1 MLQSMIKFSLSQRL
15 FVSIIALLTVLL
27 GVRSWL
33 NIPIDAFP
41 DISPTQV
48 KLVLKAPGMTSV
60 EIESQVTRIIET
72 ELLGIPAQEMLRST
86 TKYSITAIT
95 IDFKDGTDIYWARQ
109 QVNERLMKIW
119 SSLPEN
125 IRGGMA
131 PMSTPLSEM
140 FMFSV
145 ENTNLTLS
153 QRRELLDWQIRPLLR
168 TVAGV
173 ADVNSLGGY
182 VKTFKISPNILTM
195 QQLNISFKDI
205 EDALNN
211 NNLNGGI
218 GRLIKGNDTLILR
231 TQGRLANLEG
241 LAKLVIKA
249 ENNQI
254 IRLNDI
260 ATVTIGH
267 LTRYGAVTKDGKET
281 TQGLIIALKNS
292 NTAEVVAKVKA
303 KLAEI
308 TPSLPEGTIINVFYD
323 RSNLINTA
331 IGTITSALGQA
342 VILVIILLAIFL
354 GDLRASMVVSLSLP
368 FAALMTFILME
379 YFNLSANLMS
389 LGGLVIAIGML
400 VDASVVVVEN
410 IVNQLAKN
418 KPLPRLHVIYRACKE
433 VAVPVVV
440 GTTIVI
446 IVFSP
451 LLTLTGLEGKL
462 FTPVALTI
470 VFAMGSALLVS
481 LTIIPIIASVLLKN
495 EAITEPKLVT
505 VLQFFYQKTLTRML
519 VAPTVFIISISVVL
533 FISAALFME
542 LGKSFMPLLDEGDI
556 IVQLEKSPSISLS
569 SSIDLDEQIEQS
581 LLTQIPEITQ
591 IVTRTGS
598 DELGLDPMGLNE
610 SDVFMELVPR
620 NEWRFETKAE
630 LVQEIRK
637 VLKQFPGI
645 NIGFTQP
652 IQMRVSE
659 MLTGSTGDVSIKVF
673 GNNVNTLAKLANDI
687 AKITAEIEGSADV
700 QAALIEGGKY
710 LNIELIP
717 EIAMQSGM
725 TTAELSKFL
734 KSQLEEFSVATI
746 LQGKKS
752 IPVAFSNHSNEN
764 STLKYKSHNTTVTSV
779 AELKAMM
786 ILMPNHSLVP
796 LETIAHI
803 SFKSGPL
810 LIEREKGNRF
820 VSISTNV
827 IGRDVVGYVD
837 ELNTQILQKIKI
849 PSGYTLVFGGEFENQ
864 QRATKNLL
872 IVVPAALMLIFVIL
886 FITFNS
892 LAKAALILAN
902 IPFAVMGGIIA
913 LYISGEY
920 LSVPAS
926 VGFIA
931 LLGVAVANGVVM
943 VSYFEQTKLLI
954 SNLNHRVIEGANR
967 RLRPILMTASTG
979 MFGLLPLAFATGPG
993 AEIQKPLAIVV
1004 IGGLITST
1012 ITTLYLLP
1020 LFYSLMERALLKNST
1035 TKITGA

>member
-1 MLQSMIKFSLSQRL
+1 MLQSLIKFSLSQRL
-15 FVSIIALLTVLL
+15 FVSIIALIVIVL
-27 GVRSWL
+27 GVRSWV

-48 KLVLKAPGMTSV
+48 KIVLKAPGMTSV

-72 ELLGIPAQEMLRST
+72 ELLGIPAQQMLRST
-86 TKYSITAIT
+86 TKYSITDIT
-95 IDFKDGTDIYWARQ
+95 IDFQEGTDIYWARQ
-109 QVNERLMKIW
+109 QVNERLMNVW
-119 SSLPEN
+119 SALPEN
-125 IRGGMA
+125 ISGGMA

-145 ENTNLTLS
+145 ENPNLSLIE
-153 QRRELLDWQIRPLLR
+153 RRELLDWQIRPLLR

-173 ADVNSLGGY
+173 ADVNSLGGF
-182 VKTFKISPNILTM
+182 VKTYEIAADILKM
-195 QQLNISFKDI
+195 QQLAISFNDI
-205 EDALNN
+205 ETALADNN
-211 NNLNGGI
+211 INGGI

-231 TQGRLANLEG
+231 TQGRLENLAA
-241 LAKLVIKA
+241 LQHLVIRSADK
-249 ENNQI
+249 NI
-254 IRLNDI
+254 VRLSDV
-260 ATVTIGH
+260 ATISIGH
-267 LTRYGAVTKDGKET
+267 LTRYGAVTKDGQET

-292 NTAEVVAKVKA
+292 NTAEVVANVKA
-303 KLAEI
+303 KLDQI
-308 TPSLPEGTIINVFYD
+308 KPSLPQGTVINVFYD
-323 RSNLINTA
+323 RSNLIDTA
-331 IGTITSALGQA
+331 ISTITNALGQA

-354 GDLRASMVVSLSLP
+354 GDLRSSIVVSLSLP
-368 FAALMTFILME
+368 LAALMTFILME
-379 YFNLSANLMS
+379 QFGLTANLMS

-400 VDASVVVVEN
+400 VDASVVIVEN

-418 KPLPRLHVIYRACKE
+418 TALPRLHVIYRACKE

-440 GTTIVI
+440 GTVIVI

-470 VFAMGSALLVS
+470 VFAMISALFLS
-481 LTIIPIIASVLLKN
+481 LTIIPILASLLLKS
-495 EAITEPKLVT
+495 EPIKEPKLVLF
-505 VLQFFYQKTLTRML
+505 LQNIYHKTLKSILFSPLKFML
-519 VAPTVFIISISVVL
+519 SISLVLLISIVM
-533 FISAALFME
+533 FTG

-569 SSIDLDEQIEQS
+569 ASIALDEQIEQT
-581 LLTQIPEITQ
+581 LLKNIPEIKQ
-591 IVTRTGS
+591 IVARTGS

-610 SDVFMELVPR
+610 TDVFMELAPA
-620 NEWRFETKAE
+620 NEWRFDTKAE
-630 LVQEIRK
+630 LIEEIRQ
-637 VLKQFPGI
+637 VLTGFPGI

-673 GNNVNTLAKLANDI
+673 GNDVNVLAQLANKI
-687 AKITAEIEGSADV
+687 AEVTSQIEGSSDV

-717 EIAMQSGM
+717 EIARQSGM
-725 TTAELSKFL
+725 SVAQLSLFL
-734 KSQLEEFSVATI
+734 KSQLEELPVSAILEGNKTTAIVFS
-746 LQGKKS
+746 
-752 IPVAFSNHSNEN
+752 P
-764 STLKYKSHNTTVTSV
+764 LKGASKITSLI
-779 AELKAMM
+779 ELKNTL
-786 ILMPNHSLVP
+786 ILMPDNSL
-796 LETIAHI
+796 LTLDTIAKI
-803 SFKSGPL
+803 SFKHGPL

-820 VSISTNV
+820 VSISSNV
-827 IGRDVVGYVD
+827 INRDVVGFVD
-837 ELNTQILQKIKI
+837 ELNREINQQVTM
-849 PSGYTLVFGGEFENQ
+849 PSGYTLVFGGEFESQ

-872 IVVPAALMLIFVIL
+872 IVVPAALILIFIIL
-886 FITFNS
+886 FTTFNS
-892 LAKAALILAN
+892 LSKSALILAN
-902 IPFAVMGGIIA
+902 IPFALMGGIIA
-913 LYISGEY
+913 LSLSGEY

-931 LLGVAVANGVVM
+931 LLGIAVANGVVM

-954 SNLNHRVIEGANR
+954 SDLNHRVIDGAIR
-967 RLRPILMTASTG
+967 RLRPILMTATTG

-1020 LFYSLMERALLKNST
+1020 IFYRYMESRALKPLLENQESMK
-1035 TKITGA
+1035 